1 MSFAFN
7 VYMKRTAVLLFLFI
21 HLNFVYGQ
29 ESSWGW
35 VTDFHKNQT
44 KEVKKS
50 NPEIN
55 TESKERLVTYEVING
70 DTIWIISLPDL
81 VIMDEV
87 YKEKYEKDLR
97 YIKRMYPY
105 ARLIADISENYD
117 STLVSLEKRKE
128 RKRFIEH
135 QKDLAMAQFE
145 SAVKSMSVREGKYLV
160 KLIHR
165 ECGETA
171 YNVISKYIG
180 GTKTFLWQTASRL
193 GGADLKIEYDPKG
206 EDKVME
212 DIMKKVD
219 KGEIKVKKLKIDEK
233 AIEKKEAA
241 EAKEKLKK
249 KESKK
254 SKK

>member
-1 MSFAFN
+1 
-7 VYMKRTAVLLFLFI
+7 MKRVSIFLFLFSS
-21 HLNFVYGQ
+21 LNIVYGQ

-44 KEVKKS
+44 KTVNKT
-50 NPEIN
+50 NPELN
-55 TESKERLVTYEVING
+55 TESKERLVTHEIIDG

-87 YKEKYEKDLR
+87 YKEKYDKDLR

-105 ARLIADISENYD
+105 ARLIADISEDYD

-128 RKRFIEH
+128 RKKFIEH

-145 SAVKSMSVREGKYLV
+145 DAVKSMSVREGKYLV

-206 EDKVME
+206 EDKIME

-219 KGEIKVKKLKIDEK
+219 KGEIKVKKLKVDEK

-249 KESKK
+249 KEEKK
-254 SKK
+254 KKK